1 MFNNKTILI
10 TGGTGSFGQK
20 MTEYLIKNHKPK
32 KILIFSRD
40 EYKQDL
46 MSQIFQSNSLR
57 YLLGDVR
64 DKERLLFATKKVDF
78 IIHAAALKQ
87 VPALEYN
94 PMEAIK
100 TNIMGAQNI
109 IDSALENNVS
119 KIIALSTDKA
129 VNPTNLYGATKLAA
143 DKLFVAANNFAGS
156 QKVSFSVVRYGNVGF
171 SRGSVIP
178 VFLKQKK
185 DKKNYF
191 TITDKRM
198 TRFWITLDQSVKFT
212 ARCFE
217 RMFGG
222 EIFVPK
228 IPSVR
233 VTDIATAIDP
243 NYKMKIVGIRPGE
256 KLHEVLCSNEDN
268 RQTIEFKNYY
278 VITPAIKIK
287 NKNKNF
293 KINNKKEKGKLV
305 KDGFIYDSGSNNQF
319 MNISQIKKQ
328 VSSK

>member
-20 MTEYLIKNHKPK
+20 MTEYLIRNHKPK

-46 MSQIFQSNSLR
+46 MSQIFKSKSLR
-57 YLLGDVR
+57 FLLGDVR
-64 DKERLLFATKKVDF
+64 DKDRLLFATKKVNY

-109 IDSALENNVS
+109 IDCALANDVT

-178 VFLKQKK
+178 VFLKQKE
-185 DKKNYF
+185 DKKNHF
-191 TITDKRM
+191 TITDSRM
-198 TRFWITLDQSVKFT
+198 TRFWITLDQSVEFT
-212 ARCFE
+212 AKCFE

-222 EIFVPK
+222 EIFIPK

-233 VTDIATAIDP
+233 VVDIAKAIDP
-243 NYKMKIVGIRPGE
+243 EYGIKIIGIRPGE
-256 KLHEVLCSNEDN
+256 KLHEVLCSIEDN
-268 RQTIEFKNYY
+268 KQTIEFKDHY
-278 VITPAIKIK
+278 VIIPAIKIK

-293 KINNKKEKGKLV
+293 KINNKKERGKSI
-305 KDGFIYDSGSNNQF
+305 KDGFIYDSGSNTHF
-319 MNISQIKKQ
+319 MTITQIKEKL
-328 VSSK
+328 SKR

>member
-1 MFNNKTILI
+1 
-10 TGGTGSFGQK
+10 
-20 MTEYLIKNHKPK
+20 
-32 KILIFSRD
+32 
-40 EYKQDL
+40 

>member
-20 MTEYLIKNHKPK
+20 MIEYLIKNYKPK

-46 MSQIFQSNSLR
+46 MSQSFKSDCLR

-64 DKERLLFATKKVDF
+64 DKERLFFATKKVDF

-109 IDSALENNVS
+109 IDCAIENNVS
-119 KIIALSTDKA
+119 KTIALSTDKA

-143 DKLFVAANNFAGS
+143 DKLFVAANNFAGN

-191 TITDKRM
+191 TITDKQM
-198 TRFWITLDQSVKFT
+198 TRFWITLEQSVKFT
-212 ARCFE
+212 AKCFE
-217 RMFGG
+217 RMHGA

-233 VTDIATAIDP
+233 VIDIATAIDP

-256 KLHEVLCSNEDN
+256 KLHEVLCSIEDN
-268 RQTIEFKNYY
+268 KQTIEFKDYY
-278 VITPAIKIK
+278 VIIPAIKIK

-305 KDGFIYDSGSNNQF
+305 KDGFVYDSGSNDKF
-319 MNISQIKKQ
+319 MNVSNIRKKISLR
-328 VSSK
+328 

>member
-1 MFNNKTILI
+1 MFKNKTILI